1 MADIHSSIYAA
12 PIKTNSRAEAIRL
25 INKTFKDYSIEYL
38 NDGFLLDRIWI
49 LICIYDE
56 YQSIRVRFSNVIP
69 SSIKPDVVLEI
80 FQDIESIPLM
90 HNAIVASKSFKE

>member
-1 MADIHSSIYAA
+1 MADTHRTIYAV
-12 PIKTNSRAEAIRL
+12 PIRTNSRAEAIRL
-25 INKTFKDYSIEYL
+25 INRSFKDYTIEYI

-56 YQSIRVRFSNVIP
+56 YQSIKVRFSNVIP
-69 SSIKPDVVLEI
+69 TSIKPDVVLEI

-90 HNAIVASKSFKE
+90 HTAIVASKSFKE